1 MFNPLFWSW
10 GDVHTEDKCVPGKT
24 NYVYNSLKQTWPWG
38 FPGLGGAGRGGAELS
53 GPGEATASTTRT
65 VATVCRH
72 RTLASDN
79 ATAGVSWAQL

>member
-1 MFNPLFWSW
+1 MFTPLFWSW
-10 GDVHTEDKCVPGKT
+10 GDVQTEDKCVPGKT
-24 NYVYNSLKQTWPWG
+24 NSVYNSLKQTWPWDSQ
-38 FPGLGGAGRGGAELS
+38 GGAEQG
-53 GPGEATASTTRT
+53 GPGEATASRTRT